1 MLAAS
6 FWVVPI
12 FSSICWMAMLIT
24 MLVYWSTKGHPI
36 YPTMTGGQTIAY
48 ISDIGAQ
55 ELKPMFI
62 AMSAVTVVTFDLA
75 FISERYMR
83 HAGKLAP
90 NTSIW
95 QKIYSLIS
103 IIAAIVGAVGLIL
116 LTIYDNYHHNR
127 MHNICLAVFI
137 IGYIVSAIFICWEY
151 QRLGIHYRQHS
162 ILRISFWIKLAFIIA
177 EICLCIVFGVT
188 QRYDYWNVAAVFEW
202 IIAFVYTWYV
212 LSFFI
217 DFLPAVRTKNHQSY
231 QTEMQMAEEAGTQ
244 PTMRTTG
251 DGAAD
256 SQQYFRGQPAPAAN
270 GTANLNTYAG
280 EPGHNFYP
288 NANGYN
294 NQYPKPE
301 APLPSRNF

>member
-1 MLAAS
+1 
-6 FWVVPI
+6 
-12 FSSICWMAMLIT
+12 MAMLIA

-36 YPTMTGGQTIAY
+36 YPTMTDGQTIAY

-55 ELKPMFI
+55 NLKPMFI

-75 FISERYMR
+75 FIFERYLR
-83 HAGKLAP
+83 HAGKLAR

-95 QKIYSLIS
+95 QKIYSLLS

-116 LTIYDNYHHNR
+116 LTIFDNYHHNR
-127 MHNICLAVFI
+127 MHNICLGIFI

-162 ILRISFWIKLAFIIA
+162 ILRISFWVKLAFIIA

-188 QRYDYWNVAAVFEW
+188 QKYDYWNVAAVFEW

-217 DFLPAVRTKNHQSY
+217 DFLPAIRTKHHQSY
-231 QTEMQMAEEAGTQ
+231 ETEMQMAEEGGPQ
-244 PTMRTTG
+244 SRTMG
-251 DGAAD
+251 DGAAE
-256 SQQYFRGQPAPAAN
+256 SQQYFRGQPTDGTPHVN
-270 GTANLNTYAG
+270 GNGRVTDDYTNGYAG
-280 EPGHNFYP
+280 QPGQNFYP

>member
-1 MLAAS
+1 
-6 FWVVPI
+6 
-12 FSSICWMAMLIT
+12 MLIT
-24 MLVYWSTKGHPI
+24 MLAYWSAKGHPI
-36 YPTMTGGQTIAY
+36 YPTMGNGQTIAY

-75 FISERYMR
+75 FIAERYMR
-83 HAGKLAP
+83 HAGRLAP
-90 NTSIW
+90 NTSHW
-95 QKIYSLIS
+95 QKLYSLIS
-103 IIAAIVGAVGLIL
+103 TIAAIVGAVGLIL

-188 QRYDYWNVAAVFEW
+188 QQKDMLNVAAVFEW

-244 PTMRTTG
+244 PTMRTAG

-256 SQQYFRGQPAPAAN
+256 SQQYFRGQPTNAAN
-270 GTANLNTYAG
+270 GHAG
-280 EPGHNFYP
+280 EPGSNFYP

-294 NQYPKPE
+294 NQYAKPE